1 MKRKA
6 LGKGLGSLIP
16 KAPPRTP
23 APPPPAEASPV
34 ARTGEVQ
41 LDIDRIRPNPRQPR
55 KAFEEGAL
63 EELAASIQVQG
74 LLQPVIVRPLG
85 DGKFELV
92 AGERRWRAAQRAGL
106 HRVPAVIRE
115 VPDEKLL
122 ELALIENLQRE
133 DLNPIEEAEAYQL
146 LLDDLG
152 LTQQEVASRVGKQRT
167 SVTNA
172 LRLLGLPRK
181 VQEDLRAGR
190 LGAGHGKAI
199 AGLASA
205 SDQTSLADRTV
216 REGLSVR
223 QVEAIV
229 ARMSGPKPSK
239 GARVSERDPNVVAAE
254 QNLQR
259 ALGTKVRIVGGPK
272 RGRVELAYYSAEE
285 LERLYQMLVRAGSK
299 GQGAR

>member
-23 APPPPAEASPV
+23 APPPAAEASPV
-34 ARTGEVQ
+34 GRSGELQV
-41 LDIDRIRPNPRQPR
+41 DIDRIRPNPRQPR

-74 LLQPVIVRPLG
+74 LLQPIIVRPLG
-85 DGKFELV
+85 DGKYELV

-133 DLNPIEEAEAYQL
+133 DLNPIEEAEGYQL

-205 SDQTSLADRTV
+205 ADQTSLAERTV

-229 ARMSGPKPSK
+229 ARMSGSK
-239 GARVSERDPNVVAAE
+239 SSKVTRVSERDPNVVAAE

-259 ALGTKVRIVGGPK
+259 AVGTKVRIVGGAK

-285 LERLYQMLVRAGSK
+285 LDRLYQILVRASPKASEGH
-299 GQGAR
+299 